1 MRSEA
6 LTEAISRMTQK
17 YSFWAVLLFDLLK
30 IQETDELPTA
40 GTDGVTLFI
49 NPKYFD
55 KLTLDERIFLLGHEV
70 LHVVLEHCP
79 RNKLYIERGFGPDLK
94 KYDPRK
100 MNHAQ
105 DYIINDWL
113 VQSGLRDM
121 PTGGL
126 LNPQYGMNE
135 VADEVYCKLPD
146 NPDPPPNG
154 PGGEAC
160 ESGDDDGT
168 TQEGFDVHMPQAGDP
183 PTTADVQRALKSAE
197 SVAKSQGQFND
208 AMGRLV
214 DGICEP
220 QVDWAEQIRLSVAQ
234 AAGRDDYTWARPNRK
249 RLALSPQVYLP
260 GTCAHKAGVVV
271 LAEDSSGSVD
281 DNELRHYRGEM
292 AAIVDELNPEETWIS
307 DCAMSCQP
315 FLPVESADDV
325 ITYQPRTT
333 GGTHMPDIFRQVEE
347 QGITP
352 DVVVILTD
360 GWTDFGEQPP
370 YDVIWVMTTD
380 REAPFG
386 RNIRIQIAG

>member
-17 YSFWAVLLFDLLK
+17 YSFWAILLFDLLTIK
-30 IQETDELPTA
+30 ETEEFPTA
-40 GTDGVTLFI
+40 ATDGKTLFI
-49 NPKYFD
+49 NPNYFGE
-55 KLTLDERIFLLGHEV
+55 LTLNERVFLLSHEV

-79 RNKLYIERGFGPDLK
+79 RNKLYIDRGFGPDLK

-100 MNHAQ
+100 MNYAQ

-146 NPDPPPNG
+146 PPPPPPPPPRGNG
-154 PGGEAC
+154 QPCDG
-160 ESGDDDGT
+160 DDGT
-168 TQEGFDVHMPQAGDP
+168 TQEGFDVHLPQAGDP
-183 PTTADVQRALKSAE
+183 PTKADVQRALKSAE
-197 SVAKSQGQFND
+197 SVAKSQGQYNSG
-208 AMGRLV
+208 MGRLV

-220 QVDWAEQIRLSVAQ
+220 QVDWAEQIRLSVSQ
-234 AAGRDDYTWARPNRK
+234 TAGKDDYTWARPNRK
-249 RLALSPQVYLP
+249 RLVVAPHVYLP
-260 GTCAHKAGVVV
+260 GTCSHKAGVVV
-271 LAEDSSGSVD
+271 LVEDSSGSVSD
-281 DNELRHYRGEM
+281 RELKHYRGEM

-307 DCAMSCQP
+307 DCSTRCP
-315 FLPVESADDV
+315 EFLPVESADDV
-325 ITYQPRTT
+325 IEYQPRES
-333 GGTHMPDIFRQVEE
+333 GGTFMPDIFRQVEE
-347 QGITP
+347 QGVTP
-352 DVVVILTD
+352 DVVVICTD
-360 GWTDFGEQPP
+360 GYTDFGEAPP

-380 REAPFG
+380 REAPYG